1 MLTRDQRITEPD
13 DFRRVIRRGERSIA
27 PHVIIYRTSGD
38 RPRVGIVVSR
48 KCGNAIVR
56 NTLRRRTRAI
66 ARGLID
72 TQRLSGDVVIR
83 FRCEGT
89 TPDFRTLETELVGA
103 VAKWSGETE

>member
-13 DFRRVIRRGERSIA
+13 DFRRVIRRGERSA
-27 PHVIIYRTSGD
+27 TPHVIVYRTSGE
-38 RPRVGIVVSR
+38 RPRVGIVVSK

-66 ARGLID
+66 TRGLID
-72 TQRLSGDVVIR
+72 GGALTGDVVIR

-89 TPDFRTLETELVGA
+89 VPDFAALESEIIGA
-103 VAKWSGETE
+103 VATWSGSTP